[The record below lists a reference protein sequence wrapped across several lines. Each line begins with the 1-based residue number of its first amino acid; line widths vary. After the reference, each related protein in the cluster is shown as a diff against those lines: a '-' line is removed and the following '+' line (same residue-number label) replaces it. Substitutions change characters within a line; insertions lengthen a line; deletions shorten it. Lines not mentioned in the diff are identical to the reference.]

1 MSDKTKNTH
10 DYFDAPIL
18 TDQLPPKEKRT
29 KLLQALLDMDPDLS
43 FDDPLENDM
52 ILNMGPSHPAT
63 HGVLR
68 ILLRLDGET
77 IVSAMPELGYLHR
90 GYEKIAENESYHEFI
105 THTDRLDYL
114 QPVHNNVGYILAVE
128 KLLGIEAPP
137 RAQYI
142 RTLLAELARISSH
155 LVGFGVMAMDVGA
168 MTLLLWCFREREKI
182 HDIFDLVVGARFTT
196 SFTRIGGIAQDITDE
211 GLAGIRAFTDQ
222 FLARLD
228 EGERLLNR
236 NRIFFDRCRNVGVIS
251 AEEAL
256 AIGLTGPNLRGSG
269 VPLDLRRDN
278 PYLVY
283 DQLDFDVITEN
294 EGDSLARYYVRLREM
309 KESVKMVY
317 QCLEKLPA
325 GPVHAHEPKKVL
337 PRKERIYTR
346 MEELIHDFMIVNH
359 GVNPPSGEV
368 YHAIESSK
376 GQLGFHIVSRGEGH
390 PWRLKIRSPSF
401 CNLQALPMLL
411 KGHLLSDILAVLG
424 SLDPVMGEADK

>member
-1 MSDKTKNTH
+1 M
-10 DYFDAPIL
+10 
-18 TDQLPPKEKRT
+18 
-29 KLLQALLDMDPDLS
+29 M
-43 FDDPLENDM
+43 
-52 ILNMGPSHPAT
+52 LNSGPSPPAT

-90 GYEKIAENESYHEFI
+90 GYEKIAENETYHEFI

-182 HDIFDLVVGARFTT
+182 HDIYDLVIGARFTT
-196 SFTRIGGIAQDITDE
+196 SYTRIGGVAQDITDE
-211 GLAGIRAFTDQ
+211 GLAAIRAFIDQ
-222 FLARLD
+222 FPERLN

-236 NRIFFDRCRNVGVIS
+236 NRIFFDRCRGTGIMT
-251 AEEAL
+251 AEQAL
-256 AIGLTGPNLRGSG
+256 AWGFTGPNLRGSG
-269 VPLDLRRDN
+269 VAHDLRRDQ

-283 DQLDFDVITEN
+283 NDLDFDVITEN
-294 EGDSLARYYVRLREM
+294 ECDSLSRYYVRLREM
-309 KESVKMVY
+309 KESVKIVL
-317 QCLEKLPA
+317 QCMDKIPA

-346 MEELIHDFMIVNH
+346 MEELIHDFMIVNF

-376 GQLGFHIVSRGEGH
+376 GQL
-390 PWRLKIRSPSF
+390 
-401 CNLQALPMLL
+401 
-411 KGHLLSDILAVLG
+411 
-424 SLDPVMGEADK
+424 

>member
-1 MSDKTKNTH
+1 MSEHTKTA
-10 DYFDAPIL
+10 DDFFDTPL
-18 TDQLPPKEKRT
+18 PTTNLPPKEQRSQ
-29 KLLQALLDMDPDLS
+29 LLQALLDMDPDIS

-52 ILNMGPSHPAT
+52 VLNMGPSHPAT

-90 GYEKIAENESYHEFI
+90 GYEKIAENETYHEFI

-114 QPVHNNVGYILAVE
+114 QPLHNNVAYILAVE
-128 KLLGIEAPP
+128 KLLGIEAPV

-142 RTLLAELARISSH
+142 RTMLSELARISSH

-211 GLAGIRAFTDQ
+211 GLAAIRAFIDQ
-222 FLARLD
+222 FPERQQ

-236 NRIFFDRCRNVGVIS
+236 NRIFFDRCRNTGVIS
-251 AEEAL
+251 AEDAL

-269 VPLDLRRDN
+269 VAMDLRRDN
-278 PYLVY
+278 PYMIY
-283 DQLDFDVITEN
+283 DQLDFDVITET
-294 EGDSLARYYVRLREM
+294 EGDSLARYYVRLAEM
-309 KESVKMVY
+309 KESVKIIY
-317 QCLEKLPA
+317 QCLDKLPQGA
-325 GPVHAHEPKKVL
+325 VHAREPKKVL

-346 MEELIHDFMIVNH
+346 MEELIHDFMIVNF
-359 GVNPPSGEV
+359 GVNPPEGEV
-368 YHAIESSK
+368 YHAVESAK

-401 CNLQALPMLL
+401 CNLQALPQML

>member
-1 MSDKTKNTH
+1 MSDKKPAT
-10 DYFDAPIL
+10 DFFDAPIVV
-18 TDQLPPKEKRT
+18 DHLPPKEKRS

-90 GYEKIAENESYHEFI
+90 GYEKIAENETYHEFI

-114 QPVHNNVGYILAVE
+114 QPLHNNVGYILAVE

-137 RAQYI
+137 RAQYM
-142 RTLLAELARISSH
+142 RTLLSELARISSH

-168 MTLLLWCFREREKI
+168 MTLLLWCFREREKV

-196 SFTRIGGIAQDITDE
+196 SFTRIGGMAQDITDE
-211 GLAGIRAFTDQ
+211 GLAAIRAFIEQ
-222 FLARLD
+222 FPERLD

-236 NRIFFDRCRNVGVIS
+236 NRIFFDRCRHTGVIS
-251 AEEAL
+251 AEQAL
-256 AIGLTGPNLRGSG
+256 AIGLTGPNLRASG
-269 VPLDLRRDN
+269 VPLDLRRDT
-278 PYLVY
+278 PYMVY
-283 DQLDFDVITEN
+283 DQMDFDVITET

-309 KESVKMVY
+309 KESVKIVR
-317 QCLEKLPA
+317 QCLEKIPQ
-325 GPVHAHEPKKVL
+325 GSVHAHEPKKVL

-359 GVNPPSGEV
+359 GVNPPVGEV

>member
-1 MSDKTKNTH
+1 MSDKKMFMSDH
-10 DYFDAPIL
+10 FDTPVL
-18 TDQLPPKEKRT
+18 PDNMPPKEKRT
-29 KLLQALLDMDPDLS
+29 KLLQALLDMDPDLT

-52 ILNMGPSHPAT
+52 VLNMGPSHPAT

-114 QPVHNNVGYILAVE
+114 QPVHNNIGYILAVE

-137 RAQYI
+137 RAQYV

-155 LVGFGVMAMDVGA
+155 LVAFGVMAMDVGA
-168 MTLLLWCFREREKI
+168 MTLLLWCFREREKV

-211 GLAGIRAFTDQ
+211 GLAAIRAFVDQ
-222 FLARLD
+222 FPARLA

-251 AEEAL
+251 AEDAL
-256 AIGLTGPNLRGSG
+256 GIGFTGPNLRGCG
-269 VPLDLRRDN
+269 VPLDLRRDA

-283 DQLDFDVITEN
+283 DQLDFDVITET
-294 EGDSLARYYVRLREM
+294 EGDSLARYFVRLREM
-309 KESVKMVY
+309 KESISMVY
-317 QCLEKLPA
+317 QCLDKMPS
-325 GPVHAHEPKKVL
+325 GSVHAHEPKKVL

-346 MEELIHDFMIVNH
+346 MEELIHDFMIINH

-368 YHAIESSK
+368 YQAIESSK
-376 GQLGFHIVSRGEGH
+376 GQLGFHIVSRGEGN
-390 PWRLKIRSPSF
+390 PWRMKIRSPSF

>member
-1 MSDKTKNTH
+1 MSDKNATAH
-10 DYFDAPIL
+10 DYYDAPIVAG
-18 TDQLPPKEKRT
+18 QLPPKEKRS

-52 ILNMGPSHPAT
+52 VLNMGPSHPAT

-90 GYEKIAENESYHEFI
+90 GYEKIAENETYHEFI

-128 KLLGIEAPP
+128 KLLGIEAPL

-142 RTLLAELARISSH
+142 RTLLSELARISSH

-196 SFTRIGGIAQDITDE
+196 SYTRIGGVAQDITDE
-211 GLAGIRAFTDQ
+211 GLAAIRAFIEQ
-222 FLARLD
+222 FPERLN

-236 NRIFFDRCRNVGVIS
+236 NRIFFDRCRHTGVIS
-251 AEEAL
+251 AEQAL
-256 AIGLTGPNLRGSG
+256 AIGFTGPNLRGSG
-269 VPLDLRRDN
+269 IPLDLRRDN
-278 PYLVY
+278 PYMIY
-283 DQLDFDVITEN
+283 DQLDFDVITET

-309 KESVKMVY
+309 KESVKIVR
-317 QCLEKLPA
+317 QCLDRMPA

-359 GVNPPSGEV
+359 GVNPPVGEV

-390 PWRLKIRSPSF
+390 PWRMKIRSPSF

>member
-1 MSDKTKNTH
+1 MSDTKNVPH
-10 DYFDAPIL
+10 DYYDSPVV
-18 TDQLPPKEKRT
+18 TEQLPPKEKRS
-29 KLLQALLDMDPDLS
+29 KLLQALLDMDPELS

-52 ILNMGPSHPAT
+52 VLNMGPSHPAT

-196 SFTRIGGIAQDITDE
+196 SYTRIGGVAQDITDE
-211 GLAGIRAFTDQ
+211 GLAAIRAFIAQ
-222 FLARLD
+222 FPARLD

-236 NRIFFDRCRNVGVIS
+236 NRIFFDRCRHTGVIS
-251 AEEAL
+251 AADAL

-269 VPLDLRRDN
+269 VPLDLRRDM

-283 DQLDFDVITEN
+283 DQLDFDVITET

-309 KESVKMVY
+309 KESVKLVR
-317 QCLEKLPA
+317 QCLEKIPQ
-325 GPVHAHEPKKVL
+325 GSVHAHEPKKVL

-359 GVNPPSGEV
+359 GVNPPVGEV

-376 GQLGFHIVSRGEGH
+376 GQLGFHIVSRGEAH
-390 PWRLKIRSPSF
+390 PWRMKIRSPSF
-401 CNLQALPMLL
+401 CNLQALSMLL

>member
-1 MSDKTKNTH
+1 MSTPYNTTE
-10 DYFDAPIL
+10 DYFDVPVL
-18 TDQLPPKEKRT
+18 TGQLPPKEKRT
-29 KLLQALLDMDPDLS
+29 KLLQALLDMDPDIS

-77 IVSAMPELGYLHR
+77 IVNAMPELGYLHR
-90 GYEKIAENESYHEFI
+90 GYEKIAENETYHEFI

-114 QPVHNNVGYILAVE
+114 QPVHNNIGFILAVE

-142 RTLLAELARISSH
+142 RTMLGELARISSH
-155 LVGFGVMAMDVGA
+155 LVAFGVMAMDVGA

-182 HDIFDLVVGARFTT
+182 HDIFDLVIGARFTT
-196 SFTRIGGIAQDITDE
+196 SYTRIGGLSQDITDE
-211 GLAGIRAFTDQ
+211 GLHAIRAFLEQ
-222 FLARLD
+222 FPERLN

-236 NRIFFDRCRNVGVIS
+236 NRIFVDRCRGTGVIS
-251 AEEAL
+251 GEQAL
-256 AIGLTGPNLRGSG
+256 AWGLTGPNLRASG
-269 VPLDLRRDN
+269 VALDLRRDT

-283 DQLDFDVITEN
+283 NDLDFEVITEP
-294 EGDSLARYYVRLREM
+294 ECDSLARYYVRLREM
-309 KESVKMVY
+309 KESVRMVY
-317 QCLEKLPA
+317 QCMDKIPA
-325 GPVHAHEPKKVL
+325 GSIHAHEPKKVL

-346 MEELIHDFMIVNH
+346 MEELIHDFMIVNF

-368 YHAIESSK
+368 HHAIESSK

-401 CNLQALPMLL
+401 CNLQALPVLL
-411 KGHLLSDILAVLG
+411 KGHMLSDILAILG

>member
-1 MSDKTKNTH
+1 MSSQAH
-10 DYFDAPIL
+10 DGDFFNAPVM
-18 TDQLPPKEKRT
+18 TASLPPKEKRT
-29 KLLQALLDMDPDLS
+29 KLLQALLDMDPDIS

-90 GYEKIAENESYHEFI
+90 GYEKIAENETYHEFI

-182 HDIFDLVVGARFTT
+182 HDIYDLVIGARFTT
-196 SFTRIGGIAQDITDE
+196 SYTRIGGVAQDITDE
-211 GLAGIRAFTDQ
+211 GLAAIRAFIDQ
-222 FLARLD
+222 FPERLN

-236 NRIFFDRCRNVGVIS
+236 NRIFFDRCRGTGIMT
-251 AEEAL
+251 AEQAL
-256 AIGLTGPNLRGSG
+256 AWGFTGPNLRGSG
-269 VPLDLRRDN
+269 VAHDLRRDQ

-283 DQLDFDVITEN
+283 NDLDFDVITEN
-294 EGDSLARYYVRLREM
+294 ECDSLSRYYVRLREM
-309 KESVKMVY
+309 KESVKIVL
-317 QCLEKLPA
+317 QCMDKIPA

-346 MEELIHDFMIVNH
+346 MEELIHDFMIVNF

-376 GQLGFHIVSRGEGH
+376 GQLGFYIVSRGEGH

-401 CNLQALPMLL
+401 CNLQALPVLL

-424 SLDPVMGEADK
+424 SIDPVMGEADK

>member
-1 MSDKTKNTH
+1 MSEKTKSTH
-10 DYFDAPIL
+10 DLFDAPIP
-18 TDQLPPKEKRT
+18 TDHLPPKEKRT

-77 IVSAMPELGYLHR
+77 IISAMPELGYLHR

-114 QPVHNNVGYILAVE
+114 QPVHNNIGYILAVE
-128 KLLGIEAPP
+128 KLLGIEAPL

-211 GLAGIRAFTDQ
+211 GTAAIRAFADQ

-236 NRIFFDRCRNVGVIS
+236 NRIFFDRCRNTGVIS
-251 AEEAL
+251 AEQAL

-269 VPLDLRRDN
+269 IPLDLRRDN

-309 KESVKMVY
+309 KESLKIVY
-317 QCLEKLPA
+317 QCLDKLPA

-346 MEELIHDFMIVNH
+346 MEELIHDFMIINH

>member
-1 MSDKTKNTH
+1 MSDKTKSTQ

-90 GYEKIAENESYHEFI
+90 GYEKIAENETYHEFI

-211 GLAGIRAFTDQ
+211 GLAAIRAFTDQ

-251 AEEAL
+251 AEDAL

-269 VPLDLRRDN
+269 IPLDLRRDN
-278 PYLVY
+278 PYLIY

-294 EGDSLARYYVRLREM
+294 EGDSLARYFVRLREM

-317 QCLEKLPA
+317 QCLEKLPV

>member
-1 MSDKTKNTH
+1 MSEQSKITQDFYDSPVVTTN
-10 DYFDAPIL
+10 
-18 TDQLPPKEKRT
+18 LPPKEERT
-29 KLLQALLDMDPDLS
+29 KLLQALLDMDPDIS

-52 ILNMGPSHPAT
+52 VLNMGPSHPAT

-142 RTLLAELARISSH
+142 RTMLSELARISSH

-182 HDIFDLVVGARFTT
+182 HDIMDLVVGARFTT
-196 SFTRIGGIAQDITDE
+196 SYTRIGGVVHDITDE
-211 GLAGIRAFTDQ
+211 GLAAIKAFLDQ
-222 FLARLD
+222 FLERLD

-236 NRIFFDRCRNVGVIS
+236 NRIFFDRCRNTGVIS
-251 AEEAL
+251 AEDAL

-269 VPLDLRRDN
+269 VAMDLRRDN
-278 PYLVY
+278 PYMVY
-283 DQLDFDVITEN
+283 DQLDFDVITET
-294 EGDSLARYYVRLREM
+294 EGDSLARYYVRLAEM
-309 KESVKMVY
+309 KESVKMVR
-317 QCLEKLPA
+317 QCMDKLPA

-346 MEELIHDFMIVNH
+346 MEELIHDFMIVNF
-359 GVNPPSGEV
+359 GVDPPSGEV
-368 YHAIESSK
+368 YHAIESAK

-401 CNLQALPMLL
+401 CNLQALPQML